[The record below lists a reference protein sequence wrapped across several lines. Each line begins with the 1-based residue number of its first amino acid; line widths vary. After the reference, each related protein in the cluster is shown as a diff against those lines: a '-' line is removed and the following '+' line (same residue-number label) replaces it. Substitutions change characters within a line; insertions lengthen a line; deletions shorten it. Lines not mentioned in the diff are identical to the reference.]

1 MKKVGVIGLG
11 NMGKH
16 MAVNLVNKG
25 FSVAVFDINERPVK
39 ELTGLGAFGAKSPRE
54 VASISDVIVLSLPN
68 VNVLAEVIQGP
79 NGILSED
86 VEGKTIIDTTS
97 ATFAGARELAES
109 VAARGGWM
117 LDSPVT
123 GGSEGS
129 RNASLSIMVGG
140 DFEAFSKQKDVYD
153 AIGSNIVYIGESG
166 HGQISKMVN
175 QMLMAAIYCSVTE
188 AFAFA
193 SQAGVD
199 IARIYDAIESGG
211 AQSRLLSG
219 MKKTILSGEVVI
231 NDNLAIHG
239 KDIDY
244 AMEAA
249 NKIHAY
255 IPITASTH
263 EIFNIARIKGLGNIW
278 SGSMYTI
285 WEDLLQKKLNSTI
298 KEAAKAT
305 AEEP

>member
-1 MKKVGVIGLG
+1 MLFRS
-11 NMGKH
+11 
-16 MAVNLVNKG
+16 G
-25 FSVAVFDINERPVK
+25 FSVTVFDINELPVK
-39 ELTGLGAFGAKSPRE
+39 ELVGMGALGAKSPHE
-54 VASISDVIVLSLPN
+54 VASNSEVVVVSLPN
-68 VNVLAEVIQGP
+68 VHVLADVIQGP
-79 NGILSED
+79 NGILSAD
-86 VEGKTIIDTTS
+86 FGGKTIIDTTS
-97 ATFAGARELAES
+97 ATLAGTRELAEK
-109 VAARGGWM
+109 VAASGGWM

-123 GGSEGS
+123 GGSDGS
-129 RNASLSIMVGG
+129 KKATLSIMVGG
-140 DFEAFSKQKDVYD
+140 DFDAFTKQQDVYD
-153 AIGSNIVYIGESG
+153 AIGNNIVYIGESG

-199 IARIYDAIESGG
+199 IAKIYDAIEFGG
-211 AQSRLLSG
+211 AQSKLLSG
-219 MKKTILSGEVVI
+219 MKKTLLSGEVVI

-239 KDIDY
+239 KDIDC

-285 WEDLLQKKLNSTI
+285 WEDMLQKKLNSTI
-298 KEAAKAT
+298 KETGVELA
-305 AEEP
+305 